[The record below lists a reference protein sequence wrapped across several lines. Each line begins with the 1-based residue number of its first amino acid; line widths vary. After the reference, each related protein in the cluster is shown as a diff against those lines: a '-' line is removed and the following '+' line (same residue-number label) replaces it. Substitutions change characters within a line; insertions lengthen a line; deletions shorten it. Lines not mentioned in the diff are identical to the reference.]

1 MDKVKYN
8 FTMKFKNHD
17 LKQIYLIKK
26 RLNCDTILN
35 KSYKEKK
42 CY

>member
-26 RLNCDTILN
+26 KIKL
-35 KSYKEKK
+35 
-42 CY
+42 

>member
-17 LKQIYLIKK
+17 LKQIYLIK
-26 RLNCDTILN
+26 NAVAH
-35 KSYKEKK
+35 S
-42 CY
+42 